1 MLLYLGGTMK
11 FRKYIKEEST
21 GLGADGLSKARL
33 KTLLYKETKKCTY
46 NKLYKD
52 SGWNGPQCIW
62 DTFND
67 LNLNWHITKSEY
79 HTEKNPAKSMT
90 FQMPV
95 RKEWQFEIQWDSNKG
110 RPMKL
115 GGHVTAAGAGSVDDP
130 LSKYDVNMVIW

>member
-1 MLLYLGGTMK
+1 MK

-62 DTFND
+62 DTFNK

-79 HTEKNPAKSMT
+79 KKVKGDTSI
-90 FQMPV
+90 MPSY
-95 RKEWQFEIQWDSNKG
+95 KEWQFEIQWDSNKG

-115 GGHVTAAGAGSVDDP
+115 GGHVTASGAGTVDDP
-130 LSKYDVNMVIW
+130 LSRYDVNMVIW